1 MATKLDIGDDFPDM
15 TLNLVDGGTAKIPDL
30 VDAKYQ
36 MILFYRGH
44 WWPYCRRQLVGFEKE
59 KSTLEAEGIK
69 VIAASIDT
77 GDEAKL
83 VADEVSF
90 PIGQG
95 VTRDQARQ
103 IDAWWEDRRG
113 IIQPSE
119 FLLGDDGK
127 VVSSSYSAGPLAR
140 MDAADVIKL
149 VQLFERRKA
158 EAQQ

>member
-1 MATKLDIGDDFPDM
+1 M
-15 TLNLVDGGTAKIPDL
+15 
-30 VDAKYQ
+30 
-36 MILFYRGH
+36 
-44 WWPYCRRQLVGFEKE
+44 VGFENE
-59 KSTLEAEGIK
+59 KSTLDAEGIK

-77 GDEAKL
+77 GDEAKM

-90 PIGQG
+90 PVGQG
-95 VTRDQARQ
+95 VTHEQAMLL
-103 IDAWWEDRRG
+103 DAWLEDRRG

-119 FLLGDDGK
+119 FLLGEDGK

-158 EAQQ
+158 EAAQK